1 MPSGQETNRAYILIY
16 PDPHWAQKP
25 RYDG

>member
-1 MPSGQETNRAYILIY
+1 MPSGQEKNRAYILIY

-25 RYDG
+25 RCDG